1 MDFINYTYFCVMI
14 CFWGFRSYVLVSG
27 YVNAM
32 HNGGNGLV
40 HFPPKIPKNN
50 LGVPR
55 PLHDVYD
62 ICSIMTMQT
71 TPIVL
76 KSL

>member
-1 MDFINYTYFCVMI
+1 M
-14 CFWGFRSYVLVSG
+14 SYVLVLG
-27 YVNAM
+27 YVNAL
-32 HNGGNGLV
+32 HNGGNGLA
-40 HFPPKIPKNN
+40 HFLPKIPKRT

-55 PLHDVYD
+55 PLQGIYN

-76 KSL
+76 KSLWYYVSSPSKGALSFMLL